1 MAHQSRIACG
11 DYCGC
16 HHCADERFNL
26 PCVVHD
32 SSPFRGFTRRY
43 CSSSPASVNALLA
56 VDTDAPQTTLVAE
69 VVPVLAPQ
77 TTLNALSVLSFQG
90 TEAPHTTDVPFTTEA
105 PQTTE
110 VPQTT
115 ELPQTTEVEDRV
127 ELPSTRVIV
136 WVRGL

>member
-1 MAHQSRIACG
+1 MAHQSCIACG

-77 TTLNALSVLSFQG
+77 TTLNAPKVLSFHG
-90 TEAPHTTDVPFTTEA
+90 TEAPQTTDVPFTNEA

-110 VPQTT
+110 VPHTT
-115 ELPQTTEVEDRV
+115 DDPQTTEVEATV
-127 ELPSTRVIV
+127 VLPCTREIV
-136 WVRGL
+136 CVSGL